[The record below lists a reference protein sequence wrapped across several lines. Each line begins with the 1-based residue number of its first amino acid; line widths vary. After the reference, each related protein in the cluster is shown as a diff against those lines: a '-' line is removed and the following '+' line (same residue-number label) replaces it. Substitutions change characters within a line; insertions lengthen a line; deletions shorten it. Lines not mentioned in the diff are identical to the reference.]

1 MTLATNHTDIPLIPT
16 PRLMRADG
24 STAVLAAVGCIGEG
38 PSAAACDASGH
49 LMRLIRRDLET
60 YAGLR
65 WRSGRGGVGRCDIRL
80 DIDDAMADRSY
91 RLDVARHAD
100 GSALVRIAGG
110 DVDGLR
116 YGVQTFRQL
125 VRHSGPAIP
134 VAHIEDAPV
143 LPVRGYYLDVTRGR
157 VPTLASLKALVDV
170 LELHKYNQLQLYVE
184 HAFRFDGL
192 SQAWRGT
199 GALGTDDILELDEY
213 CAKAGIELVPSISTF
228 GHQYMALRTDRYAGL
243 GEFPEQAG
251 RPFSLI
257 ERMEHHTLNPLMDES
272 LALAKRLID
281 QYAPLFRSRRFNI
294 CADETFDLGK
304 GRSKSLADELGE
316 KTLYVRHVKAL
327 CEYLVSQGCTPMFW
341 GDIMWRFP
349 QSCAELPK
357 ETICLNWGYL
367 PNQRENEI
375 RDIAASG
382 ITQYACPGVC
392 GWNRW
397 VPLYRYSYSNIRAMC
412 HHAHKYHAI
421 GLLNTDWG
429 DYAHIND
436 PRLTIPGILYGA
448 AFGWNAQP
456 VEMDELNEAVS
467 RIEYGDTS
475 GALMAA
481 LTDLSDHEVFDW
493 QHAVNWMDGDEA
505 RRAELL
511 AELDLTQVPAA
522 NAAVADALARITAC
536 AATLPAGRKEI
547 ISLAAVTAEIVTLW
561 NQIGAWL
568 AGPRT
573 EDPALAARLE
583 HWYALYLAQ
592 WRQVSRESGLPNLT
606 RLITRYADLLRG
618 RQLRAG

>member
-1 MTLATNHTDIPLIPT
+1 MAMKFLPQPKRVDHRDGGFALTPHTRVVLCP
-16 PRLMRADG
+16 G
-24 STAVLAAVGCIGEG
+24 TAPEALLYARMLQNA
-38 PSAAACDASGH
+38 
-49 LMRLIRRDLET
+49 LRD
-60 YAGLR
+60 YAGLTPAL
-65 WRSGRGGVGRCDIRL
+65 GRGTAAAGEIALTIDPQQKPAHYTLTVAPEGVTLAAG
-80 DIDDAMADRSY
+80 DDE
-91 RLDVARHAD
+91 
-100 GSALVRIAGG
+100 ALCN
-110 DVDGLR
+110 
-116 YGVQTFRQL
+116 GVQTLIQL
-125 VRHSGPAIP
+125 AQRCGA
-134 VAHIEDAPV
+134 V
-143 LPVRGYYLDVTRGR
+143 LPALFVEDWPDLPNRGYYQDCSRGR
-157 VPTLASLKALVDV
+157 VPKLSYLKRVADL
-170 LELHKYNQLQLYVE
+170 LCRYKINQWQLYIE
-184 HAFRFDGL
+184 HTYLFRDL
-192 SQAWRGT
+192 SEAWR
-199 GALGTDDILELDEY
+199 DDTPLTADEILELDAY
-213 CAKAGIELVPSISTF
+213 CAARHIELVPSLSSF
-228 GHQYMALRTDRYAGL
+228 GHMYKILSTKTCCDLCELPDSEKVPFSYTYAGW
-243 GEFPEQAG
+243 
-251 RPFSLI
+251 
-257 ERMEHHTLNPLMDES
+257 HHTLNAADPRVVEFV
-272 LALAKRLID
+272 KKLID
-281 QYAPLFRSRRFNI
+281 EYRALFRSHKFNI

-304 GRSKSLADELGE
+304 GRSKALADELGE

-367 PNQRENEI
+367 PDQRENEI

-397 VPLYRYSYSNIRAMC
+397 VPLYRYAYSNIRAMC

-456 VEMDELNEAVS
+456 VEMEELNEAVS
-467 RIEYGDTS
+467 RIGYGDTS
-475 GALMAA
+475 GQLMAGM
-481 LTDLSDHEVFDW
+481 TDLSDHEIFDW

-522 NAAVADALARITAC
+522 NAAVADALARVLAC
-536 AATLPAGRKEI
+536 APTLPAGRKEI
-547 ISLAAVTAEIVTLW
+547 LSLASVTAESVTIW
-561 NQIGAWL
+561 NEIGAWL

-573 EDPALAARLE
+573 ENPALAARLE
-583 HWYALYLAQ
+583 HWYHLYLAQ

-606 RLITRYADLLRG
+606 RLIVRYADLLRG
-618 RQLRAG
+618 RQLRAE